1 MKSVFDYFIDLYKQ
15 NKQIVLLTWC
25 YSIIAIVFV
34 MIAGLIALINQPL
47 GVAILIVPLV
57 AIIALCM
64 NIVFWALIHLALD
77 TKEKAALKK
86 QVKTEEKASKKTSK
100 KPAKKS

>member
-1 MKSVFDYFIDLYKQ
+1 MKSVFDYFISLYKE
-15 NKQIVLLTWC
+15 NRQIVLLTWC
-25 YSIIAIVFV
+25 YSVIAIVFV
-34 MIAGLIALINQPL
+34 VLSGLIALLNQPL
-47 GVAILIVPLV
+47 GVGMLIIPLV
-57 AIIALCM
+57 AIIALSM

-86 QVKTEEKASKKTSK
+86 QVKTEEKTSKKTSK

>member
-57 AIIALCM
+57 AVIALCM
-64 NIVFWALIHLALD
+64 NIVFWALIHLAISEKSAKKT
-77 TKEKAALKK
+77 TKP
-86 QVKTEEKASKKTSK
+86 ASKSK
-100 KPAKKS
+100 K